1 MDRLL
6 TAASRLTMVLVL
18 AALSGALAGPA
29 AAGDPGRGKGV
40 FAAQCS
46 MCHTATRGGPTILGP
61 PLFGVVGRKAGAFPG
76 YAYSPGMKAA
86 GFDWTDDRLHAYL
99 PAPRAMVP
107 GTKMTYGGLKNPAQ
121 LDDLVSYLDGQK

>member
-6 TAASRLTMVLVL
+6 TRRPRIEAIVLVAASLFT
-18 AALSGALAGPA
+18 ALPA
-29 AAGDPGRGKGV
+29 VAGDAGHGKSV
-40 FAAQCS
+40 FAAQCA
-46 MCHTATRGGPTILGP
+46 MCHSATRNGPTILGP
-61 PLFGVVGRKAGAFPG
+61 PLFGVVDRKAGSFAG

-86 GFDWTDDRLHAYL
+86 GFAWSDDRLRAYL

-121 LDDLVSYLDGQK
+121 LDDLIAYLDAQK